1 MEIILKTDVENLGS
15 KNDTVS
21 VRPGYANNFLIP
33 NGLATLATTSARK
46 VAAENIKQSAHKEA
60 KFRADANAIAEQIAK
75 ITLTYVVKAKDGKI
89 AGTIT
94 TSNVAD
100 DLAAQG
106 FTFDKK
112 NIVLAKISRVGEYEA
127 SIKLYKEVK
136 AVVKVV
142 VKAEGEVEAEEV
154 AAAE

>member
-1 MEIILKTDVENLGS
+1 MEIILKKDVENLGS

-21 VRPGYANNFLIP
+21 VRPGYANNYLIP
-33 NGLATLATTSARK
+33 NGLATLATASAKK

-60 KFRADANAIAEQIAK
+60 KFRADATAVAEQIAK
-75 ITLTYVVKAKDGKI
+75 ITLTYTVKAKDGKI
-89 AGTIT
+89 SGTIT
-94 TSNVAD
+94 TANIAD
-100 DLAAQG
+100 DLAAKG

-112 NIVLAKISRVGEYEA
+112 SITLAKINSVGEYEA

-136 AVVKVV
+136 AIVKLV
-142 VKAEGEVEAEEV
+142 VKAEGEAAEEV

>member
-33 NGLATLATTSARK
+33 NGLATLATISAKK

-60 KFRADANAIAEQIAK
+60 KFRADANPIAEQIAK
-75 ITLTYVVKAKDGKI
+75 ITLNYVVKAKDGKI
-89 AGTIT
+89 SGTIT

-100 DLAAQG
+100 DLTAQG

-112 NIVLAKISRVGEYEA
+112 NITLAKINRVGEYEA

-136 AVVKVV
+136 AIAKVV
-142 VKAEGEVEAEEV
+142 VKAEGEAEEV
-154 AAAE
+154 AEAAE